1 MRELTVIDFAIFGII
16 FFSGILAHEGSHL
29 LVCHALKLDPKVDIF
44 KLKVLCKQPK
54 TDLQKRLVGLAPVI
68 LFVIVGCFEIM
79 YQVNLQSEFLGKVIV
94 SPVWLPVFIAQHFR
108 FSTVLFMLGVI
119 IGLSA
124 SDVSLRVANGGGSW
138 ELWKNAPQSLK
149 IALGGGVLAAVTI
162 YLKNIPSGILLHG
175 KDALF
180 LQVLA
185 GVFEA
190 CAIAVLLIAVGLAI
204 LHSKPT

>member
-1 MRELTVIDFAIFGII
+1 MRELTVIDFAKFGII

-29 LVCHALKLDPKVDIF
+29 LLCHALKLDPKLDLLN
-44 KLKVLCKQPK
+44 LKVLCKQPK
-54 TDLQKRLVGLAPVI
+54 TDLQKRLIGLAPVVF
-68 LFVIVGCFEIM
+68 FVIVGCFEIM
-79 YQVNLQSEFLGKVIV
+79 YLVNLQSEFFGKVIS
-94 SPVWLPVFIAQHFR
+94 SPVWLPVFIAQYFR
-108 FSTVLFMLGVI
+108 FSTVLFMVGLI

-138 ELWKNAPQSLK
+138 EFWKNAPQSLK
-149 IALGGGVLAAVTI
+149 IALGGGVLAVITI

-185 GVFEA
+185 GVFEV
-190 CAIAVLLIAVGLAI
+190 CAIGVLLIAIGTAI